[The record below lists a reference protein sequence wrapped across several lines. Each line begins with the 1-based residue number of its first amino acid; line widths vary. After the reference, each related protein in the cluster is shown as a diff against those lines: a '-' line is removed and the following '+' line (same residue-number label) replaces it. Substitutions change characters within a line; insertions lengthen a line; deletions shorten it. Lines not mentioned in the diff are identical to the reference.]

1 MYNSNLQ
8 KYQAEAAEKSQKIN
22 LSTQNASFYSNESK
36 KYYDWAKLEINSYIQ
51 NNSKIINQ
59 TIAAQQQAAQ
69 Q

>member
-1 MYNSNLQ
+1 MQ
-8 KYQAEAAEKSQKIN
+8 KYQAEASEKAQKIN
-22 LSTQNASFYSNESK
+22 SATQNASFYSNESK

-51 NNSKIINQ
+51 NNSKMIQQ